1 MKTLAMFDV
10 SLNGRPVATAAL
22 TLRTL
27 LEQQGY
33 ELTAAMA
40 CAINKQFVPRPQWA
54 ERALKAGDQIDV
66 ITPITGG

>member
-1 MKTLAMFDV
+1 MHTLDIY
-10 SLNGRPVATAAL
+10 LNGRSVATAAP
-22 TLRTL
+22 TLRSL

-33 ELTAAMA
+33 DLTAAMA
-40 CAINKQFVPRPQWA
+40 CAINKQFVPRPLWH

>member
-1 MKTLAMFDV
+1 MPTFDPFDV
-10 SLNGRPVATAAL
+10 SLNGRPISTAAP
-22 TLRTL
+22 TLRSL

-40 CAINKQFVPRPQWA
+40 CAINKQFVPRPQWP
-54 ERALKAGDQIDV
+54 ECVLKAGDQIDV

>member
-1 MKTLAMFDV
+1 MNTFDV
-10 SLNGRPVATAAL
+10 SLNGRSVATAAPSL
-22 TLRTL
+22 GSL

-33 ELTAAMA
+33 DLAAAMA
-40 CAINKQFVPRPQWA
+40 CAINKQFVPRPQWH

>member
-1 MKTLAMFDV
+1 MKTLDTFDV

-22 TLRTL
+22 SLQAL
-27 LEQQGY
+27 LQQQGY

-40 CAINKQFVPRPQWA
+40 CAINKQFVPRPQWP
-54 ERALKAGDQIDV
+54 ERELKAGDQIDV

>member
-1 MKTLAMFDV
+1 MNSLAMFDV
-10 SLNGRPVATAAL
+10 SLNGHPVATAAP
-22 TLRTL
+22 TLHSL

-40 CAINKQFVPRPQWA
+40 CAINRQFVPRPQWP
-54 ERALKAGDQIDV
+54 ERTLRPGDQIDV